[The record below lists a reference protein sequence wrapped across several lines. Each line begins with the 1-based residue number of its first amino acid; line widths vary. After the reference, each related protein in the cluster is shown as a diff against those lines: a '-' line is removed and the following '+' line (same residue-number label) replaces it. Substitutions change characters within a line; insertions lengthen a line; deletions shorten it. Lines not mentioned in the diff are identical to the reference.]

1 MANIL
6 AIETSSDACSVSLS
20 FEGNVFHFHE
30 MLPQQHTERLLIEIK
45 RLLGL
50 AKAQLKDLDAIAVG
64 CGPGSFTGIRLA
76 CSVAQGLAFS
86 SDLMTIQIPSL
97 EVLAKK
103 INTELGA
110 ERIVSIVN
118 ARMQQLYVGEY
129 LYSEDKLLS
138 SNLFVLPLEEFKA
151 SVYEKNTFF
160 VGDGCDLVLEELESI
175 STNISLSLPFAED
188 LLSLATDKY
197 NDNELLE
204 PEKLLPIYLFGE
216 EQWKK
221 AK

>member
-6 AIETSSDACSVSLS
+6 AIETSSDACSVSLF
-20 FEGNVFHFHE
+20 FEGNAFHFHE

-45 RLLGL
+45 KLLGL

-64 CGPGSFTGIRLA
+64 CGPGSFTGIRLS

-86 SDLMTIQIPSL
+86 SDLKTIQISSL

-103 INTELGA
+103 INIELGA

-129 LYSEDKLLS
+129 LYSEGKLLS
-138 SNLFVLPLEEFKA
+138 SNLFILPIEEFKA
-151 SVYEKNTFF
+151 SGYEKNTFF
-160 VGDGCDLVLEELESI
+160 VGDGCDLVLEDLKSI
-175 STNISLSLPFAED
+175 STNISLSLPSAKD
-188 LLSLATDKY
+188 LLSLAKDKY

-221 AK
+221 VK